1 MTVQLIKF
9 VWWVKCVVDS
19 VDSRG
24 EERERCVTGI
34 QALVTVPYPVTVSEK
49 MALHARWRLVE
60 LLQVL
65 GQRNTLNQPLL
76 INVTLAM
83 RRLSP
88 SIAGPC
94 RTSSAGASPSTFD
107 ILPRQATSRVC
118 SGLQAD
124 LAETRGRIFQW
135 AGNGR

>member
-1 MTVQLIKF
+1 MWSIALTREGRNGS
-9 VWWVKCVVDS
+9 VVLLE
-19 VDSRG
+19 SRHWY
-24 EERERCVTGI
+24 
-34 QALVTVPYPVTVSEK
+34 PYPVSEK

-65 GQRNTLNQPLL
+65 GQRNTLNQTL
-76 INVTLAM
+76 TLAM

-118 SGLQAD
+118 SDRQAD
-124 LAETRGRIFQW
+124 LAETRGRVFQW

>member
-34 QALVTVPYPVTVSEK
+34 QALVPLPSEK

-65 GQRNTLNQPLL
+65 GQRNTLNQTL
-76 INVTLAM
+76 TLAM

-118 SGLQAD
+118 SDRQAD